1 MIWENL
7 LKIEFPVGT
16 DFIEADE
23 RKIAMTA
30 MMSGKNKDSVEDT
43 QMISAYLY
51 AAGQEILQ
59 RCYPFSI
66 PDNAYVPN
74 RYITLQCQIAAY
86 MIGKRGAEGQKSHME
101 NGVSRTYESGG
112 VPESF
117 LSQITPMGMVF

>member
-30 MMSGKNKDSVEDT
+30 MMSGKNKDSVEDK

-59 RCYPFSI
+59 RCYPFTASDETDV
-66 PDNAYVPN
+66 PTRYNA
-74 RYITLQCQIAAY
+74 LQCQIAAY

>member
-7 LKIEFPVGT
+7 LKIEFPEGV

-30 MMSGKNKDSVEDT
+30 LMAGKDKNNVDDIHL
-43 QMISAYLY
+43 ISAYLY

-59 RCYPFSI
+59 RCYPFGV
-66 PDNAYVPN
+66 PKNKYVPD

-86 MIGKRGAEGQKSHME
+86 MIGKRGAEGQKSHSE